1 MKRLFFM
8 FFSIIGTATSSSQE
22 IMESKVDT
30 VVKERVSATIG
41 ADLVS
46 QYMWRGQDLGDVS
59 FQPTLGVGY
68 KGFSLFVWGSVGI
81 SNWEDTKELD
91 FTLDY
96 SYKGF
101 NIGITDYWFSTGS
114 YFQYKNGKTT
124 HVWEGF
130 VGYDFNILS
139 AKWYTNFSG
148 DDGTNSHGKRA
159 YSSYLELTAPFQLAT
174 LEWEASIGV
183 VPWGTTFYGNRHF
196 AVTNVSLR
204 ATKDFTIK
212 EKYHIPIYSALIA
225 NPHSEKLYLL
235 LGLSFK
241 I

>member
-8 FFSIIGTATSSSQE
+8 VLSIIGTATSSSQE

-30 VVKERVSATIG
+30 VAKERVSATIG

-46 QYMWRGQDLGDVS
+46 QYIWRGQDLGDVS

-68 KGFSLFVWGSVGI
+68 KGFSLSVWGSVGI
-81 SNWEDTKELD
+81 SNWADTKELD

-114 YFQYKNGKTT
+114 YFQYKKGKTT

-139 AKWYTNFSG
+139 AKWYANFSG

-159 YSSYLELTAPFQLAT
+159 FSSYFELTAPFQLAT
-174 LEWEASIGV
+174 LEWEASIGF

-196 AVTNVSLR
+196 AVANVSLC

-212 EKYHIPIYSALIA
+212 EKYHIPIYAALIA

-235 LGLSFK
+235 FGLSFK

>member
-8 FFSIIGTATSSSQE
+8 VLSIIGTATSSSQE

-46 QYMWRGQDLGDVS
+46 QYIWRGQDLGNVS

-68 KGFSLFVWGSVGI
+68 KGFSLSVWGSVGI

-101 NIGITDYWFSTGS
+101 NIGITDYWFSTGC

-124 HVWEGF
+124 HV
-130 VGYDFNILS
+130 VY
-139 AKWYTNFSG
+139 
-148 DDGTNSHGKRA
+148 
-159 YSSYLELTAPFQLAT
+159 
-174 LEWEASIGV
+174 
-183 VPWGTTFYGNRHF
+183 
-196 AVTNVSLR
+196 
-204 ATKDFTIK
+204 
-212 EKYHIPIYSALIA
+212 
-225 NPHSEKLYLL
+225 
-235 LGLSFK
+235 
-241 I
+241 

>member
-8 FFSIIGTATSSSQE
+8 VLSIIGTATSSSQE

-46 QYMWRGQDLGDVS
+46 QYIWRGQDLGNVS

-68 KGFSLFVWGSVGI
+68 KGFSLSVWGSVGI

-96 SYKGF
+96 SYKGL

-139 AKWYTNFSG
+139 VLILMGNVPIPVTSSLLLHSSLLRWN
-148 DDGTNSHGKRA
+148 GK
-159 YSSYLELTAPFQLAT
+159 PQLALSLGEQPSTAIGILLSRMSLYVPQRT
-174 LEWEASIGV
+174 L
-183 VPWGTTFYGNRHF
+183 P
-196 AVTNVSLR
+196 
-204 ATKDFTIK
+204 
-212 EKYHIPIYSALIA
+212 
-225 NPHSEKLYLL
+225 
-235 LGLSFK
+235 
-241 I
+241 

>member
-8 FFSIIGTATSSSQE
+8 VLSIIGTATSSSQE

-30 VVKERVSATIG
+30 VAKERVSATIG

-46 QYMWRGQDLGDVS
+46 QYIWRGQDLGDVS

-68 KGFSLFVWGSVGI
+68 KGFSLSVWGSVGI
-81 SNWEDTKELD
+81 SNWADTKELD

-114 YFQYKNGKTT
+114 YFQYKKGKTT

-139 AKWYTNFSG
+139 AKWYANFSG

-159 YSSYLELTAPFQLAT
+159 YSSYFELTAPFPLKSILGISSLLRWNGKPQLALSLGEQPSTAIGILLSRMSLYVPQRT
-174 LEWEASIGV
+174 LS
-183 VPWGTTFYGNRHF
+183 
-196 AVTNVSLR
+196 
-204 ATKDFTIK
+204 
-212 EKYHIPIYSALIA
+212 
-225 NPHSEKLYLL
+225 
-235 LGLSFK
+235 
-241 I
+241 